1 MPQGTQTG
9 AFYQPRGVGWGGL
22 SEGGS
27 RGRGS
32 VYLWLIHIDV

>member
-1 MPQGTQTG
+1 MYNRQTVGICYMPQGTQTG

-27 RGRGS
+27 
-32 VYLWLIHIDV
+32 